1 MGQCIFM
8 LTLRSTGRELGSRNR
23 HVSTIF
29 PVMNLTAVGEHMASQ
44 DSSRRLSAW
53 KSFAVFNFACAVDHI
68 SFTKRTVRSSSF
80 ERLSPGCR
88 KPGGGDI
95 SSNQQTC
102 ASTRPDRPH
111 LRSSTPTEPPA
122 SAGAW
127 RGVTLGASCYSQL
140 IYGFQRLG
148 YVLLLY
154 DHLLTL
160 QDEVKL
166 IWPGPWSLVKTLFLM
181 WVHWARF
188 NYQILNQPPCSC
200 RRWVPVEGYAEVTSL
215 GISNLHAI
223 YGRSRRVL
231 VFLLILY
238 ILTYMSILTTATLAL
253 VQMIPQ
259 LSYSQLAGIC
269 TVSEKPVTLQAVWA
283 APCRYFGPCIET
295 DSYTSFFIWALITL
309 LISRLLLNLRNVSN
323 HTQWSAETD
332 VKGLSIMQF
341 APRSDLDDVPKSKAP
356 VSSTG
361 FTNSTRLT
369 DVMEWEEE
377 EEEEDKE
384 GPDFDPEERRASKR
398 RQEQDVEIAS
408 PDEDMEMGPIRRG
421 ITRHF
426 IVNEGGSDQGA

>member
-1 MGQCIFM
+1 MFV
-8 LTLRSTGRELGSRNR
+8 LAAR
-23 HVSTIF
+23 
-29 PVMNLTAVGEHMASQ
+29 
-44 DSSRRLSAW
+44 
-53 KSFAVFNFACAVDHI
+53 
-68 SFTKRTVRSSSF
+68 
-80 ERLSPGCR
+80 
-88 KPGGGDI
+88 
-95 SSNQQTC
+95 
-102 ASTRPDRPH
+102 
-111 LRSSTPTEPPA
+111 
-122 SAGAW
+122 
-127 RGVTLGASCYSQL
+127 SQL
-140 IYGFQRLG
+140 NLHEIELELLHVRASRYLSGRSLFAAVHIELEHSDLSLYLLSQLQNRYSVPIFLTINSWEMSGFTG
-148 YVLLLY
+148 PDSTTVLVPVDKRY
-154 DHLLTL
+154 STNHLVAVADGSPLRVTPKLQAWEYLTFYYYYEYTQSMADL
-160 QDEVKL
+160 AE
-166 IWPGPWSLVKTLFLM
+166 
-181 WVHWARF
+181 
-188 NYQILNQPPCSC
+188 CSC
-200 RRWVPVEGYAEVTSL
+200 S
-215 GISNLHAI
+215 S
-223 YGRSRRVL
+223 
-231 VFLLILY
+231 
-238 ILTYMSILTTATLAL
+238 TLAL

-283 APCRYFGPCIET
+283 APLGFEILIFAMTLHKCLEHAKTQQLQVPLLRTLYRDGFLYFLVIVVMRILNLALWIVAPVSLIYLGL
-295 DSYTSFFIWALITL
+295 YFIWALITL